1 MKKTVAIPLILLTS
15 GILLGGGGTYFVHL
29 ATSTNGGSDPSQS
42 DHAQQTGGASSSMD
56 TEIDDLQD
64 TASVAATDSS
74 GALENPSLHKIAF
87 QRKLAVYSYVAGLS
101 EPQISA
107 ELDRTLDSE
116 STLSPLVVTELQT
129 ALIERLALLNPVAAL
144 EHSIDIND
152 LGADFVIR
160 NPLDNQSYSSIST
173 ENERMPFVQSVFKDW
188 ALSDLDDAVEN
199 AKSLSEEARMNALA
213 GILTTLS
220 GEPLTKHRDIAK
232 ALGDEDQGI
241 DAYVMSFR
249 TATVADPKSK
259 WTELLRLVKP
269 DHRFK
274 TQILG
279 NVAEQWYEKEGLRI
293 LDQINATS
301 LDENRKRHLVSRVL
315 GLAATNNPQEAFQYA
330 QTLPTERGYSS
341 SLYTVVNVWAESD
354 PQAAYQAVTRVEQ
367 SRERERLQGRV
378 VETWASNEPYY
389 YLENSDKFPSHTRE
403 MGISSALETI
413 AQTSPQE
420 AAELALEQKEEGF
433 MSSLSFVLPG
443 VVLDH
448 WVEQDVEAAVNWVL
462 NGPIPDEKRYS
473 WVRALATN
481 LVYSDPRRAFEIALK
496 QPKPEGGIESFL
508 PGIEAEIFD
517 QIIYHDLDLAIE
529 LLPKVPEGTSRIAAY
544 SSLGSEYI
552 EQGDSKKA
560 INLGLQLPTEEQAS
574 YFEGLI
580 FTWTRIDPSG
590 LVESIKELPTP
601 ELRSSL
607 AQQLTTP
614 WRKDDFTDAQLE
626 ELKQYIDDSD

>member
-29 ATSTNGGSDPSQS
+29 ATSTNGGSEPSQS

-56 TEIDDLQD
+56 TEIDDQQG
-64 TASVAATDSS
+64 TASVTATDSS
-74 GALENPSLHKIAF
+74 GALEDPSLHKIAF

-116 STLSPLVVTELQT
+116 SALSPLVVKELQT

-144 EHSIDIND
+144 ERSIDITD

-173 ENERMPFVQSVFKDW
+173 ENESMPFVQSVFKDW

-199 AKSLSEEARMNALA
+199 AKSLSEDARMNALA

-232 ALGDEDQGI
+232 TLGDEDQGI
-241 DAYVMSFR
+241 DTYVMSFR
-249 TATVADPKSK
+249 TATVADPKST

-269 DHRFK
+269 DNRFK

-279 NVAEQWYEKEGLRI
+279 NVAEQWYEKDGLRI

-301 LDENRKRHLVSRVL
+301 LDENRKRQLVSRVL
-315 GLAATNNPQEAFQYA
+315 GLAAKNNPQEAFQYA

-367 SRERERLQGRV
+367 TRERERLQGEV

-389 YLENSDKFPSHTRE
+389 YLENSDKFPSHTRDY
-403 MGISSALETI
+403 GISSAIEAI

-420 AAELALEQKEEGF
+420 AAELALEQKDEGF
-433 MSSLSFVLPG
+433 MSTLSFMLPN
-443 VVLDH
+443 VVIRP
-448 WVEQDVEAAVNWVL
+448 WVDQDVEAAVNWVL
-462 NGPIPDEKRYS
+462 SGPVPEDKQSS
-473 WVRALATN
+473 WVRALVSS
-481 LVYSDPRRAFEIALK
+481 LVDSDPRRAFEIALK
-496 QPKPEGGIESFL
+496 QPKADGGIDAFL
-508 PGIEAEIFD
+508 PALEAEVIG
-517 QIIYHDLDLAIE
+517 QIVHRDLDLAVE
-529 LLPKVPEGTSRIAAY
+529 LLAKLPEGDSRSEAY
-544 SSLGSEYI
+544 ASVGSEYI
-552 EQGDSKKA
+552 NNGDSDKA
-560 INLGLQLPTEEQAS
+560 VNLGLQLPTEEQAS

-580 FTWTRIDPSG
+580 STWTRIDPSG

-607 AQQLTTP
+607 AQELTTS